1 MRVFSEKWSHFC
13 IPMIKIKSNGLVHI
27 TSEKKENF
35 AIDSATFCKEIGHRI
50 KTTTFFNFKSLVC
63 SYCEDFY

>member
-27 TSEKKENF
+27 TSEKKKNF
-35 AIDSATFCKEIGHRI
+35 ATDSATFCKE
-50 KTTTFFNFKSLVC
+50 LVTELRRQLFLT
-63 SYCEDFY
+63 SKA